1 MKYNN
6 IDNINILS
14 ILMKLTYYG
23 ILFIFANLFQSICLH
38 IATKKYL
45 DNNNHIQLIDIVN
58 IEYNIPIIYLDS
70 IALFSL
76 SLFIIS
82 YLISQYYNK
91 DTYCIFIKTILI
103 ASILA
108 IIKGIIDLVT
118 IIPDS
123 AGYNKCISRLGN
135 DTINFL
141 TNLDF
146 DNNLINSLIKLLK
159 VEIFG
164 LKNFHHMRYCS
175 DMILSGHTFYVV
187 LYNIASYDI
196 ICKYVNNIICIIIKI
211 LLTIIIIIEITLI
224 LISNFHYTID
234 VLLALI
240 MVILLYNCKY
250 IDYITKIDN
259 YDKYEYLN
267 V

>member
-23 ILFIFANLFQSICLH
+23 ILFIFANLFQSICLN

-108 IIKGIIDLVT
+108 IIKSIIV
-118 IIPDS
+118 
-123 AGYNKCISRLGN
+123 
-135 DTINFL
+135 
-141 TNLDF
+141 
-146 DNNLINSLIKLLK
+146 
-159 VEIFG
+159 
-164 LKNFHHMRYCS
+164 
-175 DMILSGHTFYVV
+175 
-187 LYNIASYDI
+187 
-196 ICKYVNNIICIIIKI
+196 KI
-211 LLTIIIIIEITLI
+211 
-224 LISNFHYTID
+224 
-234 VLLALI
+234 
-240 MVILLYNCKY
+240 
-250 IDYITKIDN
+250 
-259 YDKYEYLN
+259 
-267 V
+267 